1 MGDSIEL
8 VEKPCKDCGKVEL
21 MVPSCDRCI
30 SCRDKRIQLNNQ
42 LYRERNREKIR
53 QKSLERYY
61 AKKRAAHERS
71 ELAEIADKKI
81 FPVQYIEEGGK
92 YIWRVRQFNPITNR
106 FFIWES
112 EREFE
117 TLLDAQKDYT
127 SATR

>member
-1 MGDSIEL
+1 MGNSMEL
-8 VEKPCKDCGKVEL
+8 VLKECKDCGIEEM
-21 MVPSCDRCI
+21 MVPSCERC
-30 SCRDKRIQLNNQ
+30 SACREKRMAYNNAK
-42 LYRERNREKIR
+42 YRERHREELR
-53 QKSLERYY
+53 RKSISRYY
-61 AKKRAAHERS
+61 EKKRAAHERS
-71 ELAEIADKKI
+71 ELADIADKKI
-81 FPVQYIEEGGK
+81 FPVQYLEEGGK